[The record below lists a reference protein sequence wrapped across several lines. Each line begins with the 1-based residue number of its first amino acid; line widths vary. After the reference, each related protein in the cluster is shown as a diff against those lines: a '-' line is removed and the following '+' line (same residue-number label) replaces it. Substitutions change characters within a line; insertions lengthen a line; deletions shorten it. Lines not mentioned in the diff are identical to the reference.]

1 MADNVLF
8 IGWNRSVK
16 GREQQAMQLFQKV
29 IEYYGGLQAD
39 GRIESFEP
47 VMLAAHGG
55 DLNGFFLLKGEVE
68 KLDEVRRDDTF
79 INITIEANYCLDGF
93 GIIPGYIGDGL
104 TDIFSRWTKLI
115 SE

>member
-1 MADNVLF
+1 MADSVLF
-8 IGWNRSVK
+8 IGWNRSVR
-16 GREQQAMQLFQKV
+16 GREQQAMKLFQKE

-47 VMLAAHGG
+47 VILAAHGG
-55 DLNGFFLLKGEVE
+55 DLNGFILLKGEVE
-68 KLDEVRRDDTF
+68 KLKEVRQDDTF
-79 INITIEANYCLDGF
+79 INLTIESNYCLDGF

-104 TDIFSRWTKLI
+104 TDVFSRWTRLI